1 MHLELG
7 SPGRRQLEELNQRFG
22 WVHHM
27 VGTAIS
33 LNPQREGM
41 LNEPVE
47 LDRFPRVR
55 HDLSAF

>member
-1 MHLELG
+1 
-7 SPGRRQLEELNQRFG
+7 
-22 WVHHM
+22 M